1 MCNQAVDNYTHALKF
16 VPYCY
21 KTQEMCDKV
30 ANTYFFVFH
39 SVPGWYEVQEM
50 CNRVVYEDPF
60 KLKYRSDRYKFQKM
74 QDEAIDNKIC

>member
-21 KTQEMCDKV
+21 KAQEMCDKV

-39 SVPGWYEVQEM
+39 SVPG
-50 CNRVVYEDPF
+50 
-60 KLKYRSDRYKFQKM
+60 
-74 QDEAIDNKIC
+74 